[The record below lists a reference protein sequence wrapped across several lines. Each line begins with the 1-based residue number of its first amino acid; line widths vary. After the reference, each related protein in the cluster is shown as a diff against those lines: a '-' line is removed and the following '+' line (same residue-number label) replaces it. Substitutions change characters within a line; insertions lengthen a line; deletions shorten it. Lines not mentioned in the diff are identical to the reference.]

1 MNKQQGKVSR
11 EPFFKTAD
19 GREITL
25 FTLDNGNGASVSIID
40 YGATVVALQV
50 PDRDGKSRDV
60 VLGYANPADYLA
72 NPAYIGG
79 VIGRYANRISNAKFV
94 LDGKP
99 YDLTKN
105 NKEGNTLHGGKGFDK
120 AIWQASPVENS
131 PEPALRLKYVSRDG
145 EEGFPGKV
153 TVEALYTLTAD
164 NALRIDYAAVT
175 DRATVINLTN
185 HSYFNLNGESSGT
198 IDNHELW
205 LGADFYTPVQ
215 NRQATGEIL
224 SVKRN
229 PELDFTV
236 PATIA
241 SKLVDQPKGY
251 DHNYVLNR
259 RDDPETAP
267 AARLYSAESGIMM
280 EVFTSEPGVQV
291 YSGGLLDDSV
301 PDGKNGRKYPE
312 RAAICLETQHFP
324 DSPNMPQFP
333 STVFRPGELFQSFT
347 AYRFS
352 VIS

>member
-1 MNKQQGKVSR
+1 MNKQQGEVSR

-40 YGATVVALQV
+40 YGATVIALQV
-50 PDRDGKSRDV
+50 PDRNGKSRDV

-72 NPAYIGG
+72 NPACFGG
-79 VIGRYANRISNAKFV
+79 VIGRYANRISNARFV
-94 LDGKP
+94 LDGKT
-99 YDLTKN
+99 YNLTKN
-105 NKEGNTLHGGKGFDK
+105 IKEGNALHGGKGFDK
-120 AIWQASPVENS
+120 AFWQAYPVENS

-153 TVEALYTLTAD
+153 TAEVLYSLTKD
-164 NALRIDYAAVT
+164 NALRIDYTAVT
-175 DRATVINLTN
+175 DRTTVINLTN
-185 HSYFNLNGESSGT
+185 HSYFNLNGESAGT

-215 NRQATGEIL
+215 NKQVTGEIL

-229 PELDFTV
+229 PELNFTV

-241 SKLVDQPKGY
+241 SKLAKEPDGY

-259 RDDPETAP
+259 RDDPETA
-267 AARLYSAESGIMM
+267 AVAQLHSAESGVMM
-280 EVFTSEPGVQV
+280 EVFTSEPGIQV
-291 YSGGLLDDSV
+291 YSANFLDDSV
-301 PDGKNGRKYPE
+301 PDGKNGKRYPK
-312 RAAICLETQHFP
+312 RAAVCLETQHFP
-324 DSPNMPQFP
+324 NSPNVPQFP
-333 STVFRPGELFQSFT
+333 STVLRTGELFQSFT
-347 AYRFS
+347 VYRFS